1 MIKKNL
7 KTLIITTIVIL
18 LPILAGIYLWD
29 HLPEQLPY
37 HWNASGE
44 VDGWC
49 GKPIAVFGMPLLL
62 VAIQWICALGTAA
75 DPKKANHSEKVMQL
89 ILWIVPV
96 ISIVMHTLVYMTAL
110 GTAVQVEMI
119 MPLFIGLVFTII
131 GNYLPKCKQSYTI
144 GIKLPWTLSSE
155 ENWNRTHRLAGKLW
169 TVCGIVIVAT
179 AFLGSFWIVLPIILV
194 MALVPTVY
202 SYALHRRGI

>member
-1 MIKKNL
+1 MIKKHL
-7 KTLIITTIVIL
+7 KTLIITSILTL

-155 ENWNRTHRLAGKLW
+155 ENWNRTHRLAGRLW
-169 TVCGIVIVAT
+169 VVGGIGMMATALFGGFWVFIVIVLAM
-179 AFLGSFWIVLPIILV
+179 V
-194 MALVPTVY
+194 LVPTVY
-202 SYALHRRGI
+202 SYILHSRGI